1 MLTAVIDIG
10 TNTLLLL
17 IVDDAMQPIVDLC
30 RFGRLGKG
38 LDASGR
44 LAPDAIANSLA
55 ICREYRAVLDHHGVA
70 RPIVI
75 ATQAA
80 READNAAELIAPAEQ
95 ILGATIEVIAGRREA
110 ELAATA
116 VARTFPELAATRY
129 LVVDVGG
136 GSTELI
142 TVDGGRVVDEV
153 SIPIGAV
160 RMTERHLKHDPPTA
174 SEIAALDA
182 DLDRQLGALTLP
194 RGIPVIG
201 TAGTATTL
209 AAVKLGLTRYD
220 AAAVTGLRISPR
232 GVADLLARL
241 LAQTVAERKALPG
254 IEPQRADVIA
264 AGAAIFSRIIQR
276 IDAPVL
282 ITCDRGIRWGVAY
295 ERMSTGGATRG
306 S

>member
-1 MLTAVIDIG
+1 MATAVIDIG

-38 LDASGR
+38 LDATGR
-44 LAPDAIANSLA
+44 LAADAIATSLE
-55 ICREYRAVLDHHGVA
+55 ICREYRRVMDHHGVA
-70 RPIVI
+70 HPIVI

-80 READNAAELIAPAEQ
+80 REAGNAAEFVGPAEQ
-95 ILGATIEVIAGRREA
+95 ILGAPIEVIAGRREA

-142 TVDGGRVVDEV
+142 TVDAGRVDAEV
-153 SIPIGAV
+153 SVPIGAV
-160 RMTERHLKHDPPTA
+160 RLTERHLKHDPPA
-174 SEIAALDA
+174 AAEIAALDA
-182 DLDRQLGALTLP
+182 DIDRQLAQLALP
-194 RGIPVIG
+194 RGVPVIG

-209 AAVKLGLTRYD
+209 AAVKLGLARYD

-241 LAQTVAERKALPG
+241 LAATVAERKAIAG

-264 AGAAIFSRIIQR
+264 AGAAIFARIIQR